1 MEQSR
6 EQLIQIIT
14 STQVV
19 DAKLFNR
26 TRQENPMLAKLMFN
40 KFKKFLVNDT
50 VTDIERQ
57 TMLIRFLET
66 QGDFGLVS
74 EIIRYLQTCPLQED
88 YKEIIMEWT
97 YHNSDLIRK
106 HLLQAV
112 DGVGL
117 ADTRQPEGLKLSKP
131 PAVQQESILN
141 DLIQEIVNI
150 AMEQIQEE
158 PPEDDDEGGAV

>member
-66 QGDFGLVS
+66 QGDFGLVT

-106 HLLQAV
+106 HLLHAV

-131 PAVQQESILN
+131 PTVQQESILN

-158 PPEDDDEGGAV
+158 PPEDDQGGAV